1 MERVVVVGAGLAGLR
16 TVVGLRE
23 QGYAGE
29 LTLVGAEPRGPYDRP
44 PLSKAILSGKSDDSA
59 LPFDPDR
66 LRVDFRPGV
75 RATRLRGDVVETA
88 GPGETSGPDL
98 DFDGLVLA
106 TGAEPVVLPGE
117 GARYLRTHED
127 AHALR
132 AALRPGATVV
142 IVGAGWIGAEVATAA
157 RTVGCR
163 VTVVEQAP
171 TPVAHA
177 LPPQVGR
184 HLAPWY
190 AEAGA
195 DLLLDHRVAGVGPN
209 AVQFADGTTLRADVV
224 LVGVGVRPATGWL
237 AGSGLELDR
246 GVVVGADLAAGRPG
260 VYAVGDVAARWSP
273 RYGTRVRGEHWDDA
287 LRAPAVAVANL
298 LGGAQTYDPVPYVW
312 SEQFGRMV
320 QYAGL
325 PAAGLPVAGPSAE
338 SHAGPDLPGTRL
350 VWRGDP
356 AADAR
361 WSVFWLGP
369 DARVVAVLA
378 VDQPRDFVAGRRIA
392 ESGAAVDPGL
402 LADPAVS
409 VKSSVAG
416 SAG

>member
-1 MERVVVVGAGLAGLR
+1 MVGAGLAGLR

-29 LTLVGAEPRGPYDRP
+29 LTLVGAESRGPYDRP

-59 LPFDPDR
+59 LPFDPDE

-88 GPGETSGPDL
+88 GPGEVSGPDL

-117 GARYLRTHED
+117 GARYLRTHDD

-132 AALRPGATVV
+132 AALRPGAAVV
-142 IVGAGWIGAEVATAA
+142 IVGAGWIGAEVATVA

-195 DLLLDHRVAGVGPN
+195 DLLLDHRVAAVGPN
-209 AVQFADGTTLRADVV
+209 TVDFADGTTLRADVV
-224 LVGVGVRPATGWL
+224 IVGVGVRPATGWL
-237 AGSGLELDR
+237 ADSGLELDR
-246 GVVVGADLAAGRPG
+246 GVVVGADLAAGRRG

-273 RYGTRVRGEHWDDA
+273 RYGARVRGEHWDDA

-325 PAAGLPVAGPSAE
+325 PAAGLPASTPAAGPPGAE
-338 SHAGPDLPGTRL
+338 PDVPGTQL

-356 AADAR
+356 AADDR
-361 WSVFWLGP
+361 WSVFWLDQ
-369 DARVVAVLA
+369 DARVAAVLA

-392 ESGAAVDPGL
+392 ESGAAVDPAL

>member
-1 MERVVVVGAGLAGLR
+1 MVVGAGLAGLR
-16 TVVGLRE
+16 TVAGLRE

-29 LTLVGAEPRGPYDRP
+29 LTLVGAELRGPYDRP

-59 LPFDPDR
+59 LPFDPDK

-75 RATRLRGDVVETA
+75 RAVRLRESVVETA

-117 GARYLRTHED
+117 GARYLRTHDD

-157 RTVGCR
+157 RTIGCR

-190 AEAGA
+190 AESGA
-195 DLLLDHRVAGVGPN
+195 DLLLDHQVATVGPD
-209 AVQFADGTTLRADVV
+209 AVEFADGTTLRADVV

-237 AGSGLELDR
+237 AGSGLALDR
-246 GVVVGADLAAGRPG
+246 GVLVGADLATDRSG

-287 LRAPAVAVANL
+287 LRAPAVAAANL
-298 LGGAQTYDPVPYVW
+298 LGGEQTYDPVPYVW

-325 PAAGLPVAGPSAE
+325 PAAGLPPSTPAAGEEA
-338 SHAGPDLPGTRL
+338 AGPDLPGTRL

-356 AADAR
+356 ASDDR
-361 WSVFWLGP
+361 WSVFWLGQ
-369 DARVVAVLA
+369 DDRVAAVLA

-392 ESGAAVDPGL
+392 ESGAAVDPGR